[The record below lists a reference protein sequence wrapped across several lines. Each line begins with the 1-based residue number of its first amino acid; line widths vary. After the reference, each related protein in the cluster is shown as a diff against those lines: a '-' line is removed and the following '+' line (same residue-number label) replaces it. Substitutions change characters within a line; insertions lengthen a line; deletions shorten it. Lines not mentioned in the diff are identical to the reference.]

1 MDNIAISCYGIED
14 VYMGTAGDR
23 MRELWTL
30 RGFVWR
36 FRYRYAVGI
45 LAIIISDLCQL
56 WIPWTLGRFTDEV
69 EDGSIASPMLWTYI
83 GWLLLASAG
92 IFIFRYVWRVM
103 IFGAARTLEYEM
115 RNRLFAHYQKMSA
128 AWFTRRKTGDLM
140 AHATN
145 DLHALRFT
153 FGGGVVTT
161 FDTLVLIT
169 LTVVMMVSTV
179 DWRLTL
185 VGLIPLPVMAIV
197 TARFGKQI
205 HERFRDAQEAFSGL
219 TDRVQENISG
229 MRVVKAFAQEEAE
242 ERKFAS
248 INDVNFM
255 KNMRV
260 ARLQALFNPLVQWI
274 TGVSLMLVLGY
285 GGILVIQDTIT
296 LGEFIAFN
304 SYLGLLTGPIMGIG
318 WMLNIFQ
325 RGAASMSRLNEILRT
340 EPQITDAPEVKELG
354 SEPVRGRIELKGVT
368 FRYPG
373 SNDDAL
379 IDIDVTVPEGS
390 TLAIVGRTGSGK
402 STLVNLLV
410 RLYDLPEGRGE
421 IRIDGT
427 NIRDIPLK
435 QLRESIGFVPQENF
449 LFSETIRENIAFGT
463 NDEDEQQINNAAKDA
478 QVLDNILDFPN
489 RFDTMLGERGV
500 TLSGGQKQR
509 ISIARA
515 LIKHPSILILDDSL
529 SAVDTKTE
537 EALLGRLRALRQ
549 NKTTIIIAHRI
560 STVQHADR
568 IIVLDNGVIIEEGS
582 HEQLLAAGGLYRNM
596 YEKQLLEEQVAS
608 EQ

>member
-1 MDNIAISCYGIED
+1 
-14 VYMGTAGDR
+14 

-36 FRYRYAVGI
+36 FRYRYIAGI
-45 LAIIISDLCQL
+45 LSIVVTDLCQL

-69 EDGSIASPMLWTYI
+69 KDGSIASSALWTYI

-92 IFIFRYVWRVM
+92 IFIFRYMWRVM

-115 RNRLFAHYQKMSA
+115 RNRLFAHYQKMST

-145 DLHALRFT
+145 DLQALRFT

-161 FDTLVLIT
+161 FDTIVLMT
-169 LTVVMMVSTV
+169 LAVVMMASTV

-185 VGLIPLPVMAIV
+185 VGLLPLPVMAVV
-197 TARFGKQI
+197 TARFGRQI

-242 ERKFAS
+242 ERKFAG

-255 KNMRV
+255 QNMRL

-340 EPQITDAPEVKELG
+340 EPQITDAPGVNERDL
-354 SEPVRGRIELKGVT
+354 EPIRGRIELEGVS

-373 SNDDAL
+373 SGSDAL
-379 IDIDVTVPEGS
+379 SDVHVTVPEGS
-390 TLAIVGRTGSGK
+390 TLAIVGKTGSGK

-410 RLYDLPEGRGE
+410 RLYDLPEGKGQ

-449 LFSETIRENIAFGT
+449 LFSETIRDNIAFGT
-463 NDEDEQQINNAAKDA
+463 NDADERSVADAAQDA
-478 QVLDNILDFPN
+478 QVLDNILDFPK

-537 EALLGRLRALRQ
+537 EALLERLRSLRK

-560 STVQHADR
+560 STVQHADH
-568 IIVLDNGVIIEEGS
+568 IIVLDNGTIIEQGN
-582 HEQLLAAGGLYRNM
+582 HERLLAAGGLYRDM
-596 YEKQLLEEQVAS
+596 YEKQLLEEQVAG